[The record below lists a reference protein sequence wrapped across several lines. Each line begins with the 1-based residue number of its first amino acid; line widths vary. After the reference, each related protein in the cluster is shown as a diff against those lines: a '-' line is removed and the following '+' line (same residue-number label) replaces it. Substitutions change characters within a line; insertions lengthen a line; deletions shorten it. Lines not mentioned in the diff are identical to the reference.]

1 MKLIFKKNSLYNLLY
16 NISIG
21 FLLFL
26 FFYKLHFQSFIPIS
40 GDELNSILVYSS
52 NIKTVFLK
60 NFPGNVTFFHF
71 LGYLKTLFIGY
82 DLITYRS
89 ITFIFVILHFW
100 ILKKMNF
107 NIYFCC
113 IFILCYSYQFFCI
126 LFGSV
131 CWICFYVFYICL
143 NFLFNKGK

>member
-1 MKLIFKKNSLYNLLY
+1 MDLVNLLIKFDQFNDFIDIIIDDYENIIFKKDSLYNLLY

-40 GDELNSILVYSS
+40 GDELNSILVYST

-71 LGYLKTLFIGY
+71 LGFLKTIFLM
-82 DLITYRS
+82 
-89 ITFIFVILHFW
+89 FIFQLKYPHF
-100 ILKKMNF
+100 
-107 NIYFCC
+107 
-113 IFILCYSYQFFCI
+113 
-126 LFGSV
+126 
-131 CWICFYVFYICL
+131 
-143 NFLFNKGK
+143 